1 MDPSIG
7 FCEYSLIN
15 KCAYDRF
22 DLGVANNGENGKTEK
37 WEMEDLKLAV
47 ATQFPVREIIK
58 KSCENCTR
66 LATLDR
72 KTHCKLTQKLQ
83 CKRVTLRALERV
95 VSVLCPF
102 LQLD

>member
-37 WEMEDLKLAV
+37 WEMEDLKSAV

-58 KSCENCTR
+58 KSCENCT
-66 LATLDR
+66 
-72 KTHCKLTQKLQ
+72 
-83 CKRVTLRALERV
+83 
-95 VSVLCPF
+95 
-102 LQLD
+102 